1 MAKYNGIYL
10 VTPEPIKNMGNLR
23 NYFIEN
29 TQHFTTFHFPNGY
42 ANVPSRLEQYD
53 NGKKIIEKSLPKV
66 PINNKLIKLISHY
79 IYFVTILLF
88 HVKKGSIVI
97 VENPIFCI
105 FYSVFSYIKNL
116 RFVLIIGDYHIE
128 KTGFMKIYHML
139 LDFYNRHI
147 PYIIYLSPPIQE
159 IYSPLRA
166 GNLHR
171 SQLSLG
177 IADLR
182 IANRQDALESKL
194 HIGFM
199 GSIRHGQ
206 GLQTLIE
213 YVHQTTTPLHLDIIG
228 DGYELN
234 FYKNLVRDLTIE
246 DKVTFHGFAPNREE
260 IASKWHIA
268 FALYD
273 YHPSNLSLYC
283 EPTKIK
289 DYLSYG
295 LPVITTKTTYF
306 HKAIASFGAGE
317 IVEENSQDIDRAVH
331 SIISAYSSYKQ
342 GVQNIIKAYAYRSH
356 YDKQLEFLQTYE
368 HTT

>member
-1 MAKYNGIYL
+1 
-10 VTPEPIKNMGNLR
+10 MGNLR
-23 NYFIEN
+23 KYLIEN

-42 ANVPSRLEQYD
+42 SNAQSHLEQYV
-53 NGKKIIEKSLPKV
+53 NGENTIVTSLPKIPV
-66 PINNKLIKLISHY
+66 NNKLIKLLSHY
-79 IYFVTILLF
+79 IYFLTILLF
-88 HVKKGSIVI
+88 TVKSGSIVI
-97 VENPIFCI
+97 VDNPIFCI

-116 RFVLIIGDYHIE
+116 HFILIIGDHYIE
-128 KTGFMKIYHML
+128 KNGFMKIYHML
-139 LDFYNRHI
+139 LNFYNRHL
-147 PYIIYLSPPIQE
+147 PYVIYLSPPIQA
-159 IYSPLRA
+159 IYSPLRTSSF
-166 GNLHR
+166 HR

-177 IADLR
+177 IADLC
-182 IANRQDALESKL
+182 IANRQDVLEEKL

-206 GLQTLIE
+206 GLQTLLR

-234 FYKNLVRDLTIE
+234 FYKDLVQDLNIE
-246 DKVTFHGFAPNREE
+246 DKVTFYGFAPNREE

-273 YHPSNLSLYC
+273 YDPSNVSLYC

-306 HKAIASFGAGE
+306 HKEIASFRAGE
-317 IVEENSQDIDRAVH
+317 IVEENSQDIDRAVA
-331 SIISAYSSYKQ
+331 SIVNAYSSYKQ
-342 GVQNIIKAYAYRSH
+342 GVQNIINAYEYRSH
-356 YDKQLEFLQTYE
+356 YDKQLAFLQIYE
-368 HTT
+368 HTA